1 MERSTCRRNTPP
13 VVRISAAP
21 PYFFV
26 VRRILYSPVPGQMC
40 GLPLKLFSIVINK
53 KFPCNQLEMRINRSA
68 SGGRLL
74 HAFTALSSALARMMQ
89 RSISSRGQESGICK
103 VLWNAMPRLSAQEAF
118 SVRRTSHAGRFVWN
132 GAEISAAI
140 QCGKVSGG

>member
-40 GLPLKLFSIVINK
+40 VRRQTAARIYCVIQCVGENDAEIHIL
-53 KFPCNQLEMRINRSA
+53 QRAGIGDLQSA
-68 SGGRLL
+68 VER
-74 HAFTALSSALARMMQ
+74 
-89 RSISSRGQESGICK
+89 
-103 VLWNAMPRLSAQEAF
+103 NAEAF
-118 SVRRTSHAGRFVWN
+118 RTGGLFGKENITCGAVRLERGGNFCGSG
-132 GAEISAAI
+132 I